1 MINRLTTLLTLL
13 ALLSGCVT
21 ETVKTT
27 AVPTLSTYETSLP
40 SDEVLDIAVVVF
52 DPGIADVDPEEGI
65 YPEIRRAEAT
75 FMARELALV
84 LDDQGVWGASLT
96 SPPYALICLLYTSP
110 SPRDQR
116 GSRMPSSA

>member
-27 AVPTLSTYETSLP
+27 AVPTLNTYETSLP

-75 FMARELALV
+75 
-84 LDDQGVWGASLT
+84 
-96 SPPYALICLLYTSP
+96 C
-110 SPRDQR
+110 
-116 GSRMPSSA
+116 

>member
-1 MINRLTTLLTLL
+1 MINRLTILLILL

-27 AVPTLSTYETSLP
+27 AVPMLSTYETSLP
-40 SDEVLDIAVVVF
+40 SDEVLDVAVVVF
-52 DPGIADVDPEEGI
+52 DPGIADVDTEEGI

-84 LDDQGVWGASLT
+84 
-96 SPPYALICLLYTSP
+96 
-110 SPRDQR
+110 
-116 GSRMPSSA
+116 

>member
-40 SDEVLDIAVVVF
+40 VM
-52 DPGIADVDPEEGI
+52 
-65 YPEIRRAEAT
+65 R
-75 FMARELALV
+75 
-84 LDDQGVWGASLT
+84 
-96 SPPYALICLLYTSP
+96 C
-110 SPRDQR
+110 
-116 GSRMPSSA
+116 

>member
-65 YPEIRRAEAT
+65 YPEIRRARRRLWRAN
-75 FMARELALV
+75 
-84 LDDQGVWGASLT
+84 SL
-96 SPPYALICLLYTSP
+96 SCWMIKAF
-110 SPRDQR
+110 
-116 GSRMPSSA
+116 GG

>member
-27 AVPTLSTYETSLP
+27 AVPTLNTYETSLP

-52 DPGIADVDPEEGI
+52 DPGIADVDPE
-65 YPEIRRAEAT
+65 
-75 FMARELALV
+75 
-84 LDDQGVWGASLT
+84 D
-96 SPPYALICLLYTSP
+96 CLLYTS
-110 SPRDQR
+110 D
-116 GSRMPSSA
+116 AADE